1 MGYTFAAALVKK
13 TGTAPQTRKAIREG
27 LENLGCR
34 KASNA
39 EDASLV
45 LPLHHDKKSAWMTIA
60 LEMPED
66 LDAQTELLRQ
76 LSTEMHTPILYFINF
91 DSDFLYLAAT
101 DGKDVQHVHVGYIDE
116 DEDEEEID
124 NLFREWDDKDTN

>member
-60 LEMPED
+60 LEMGISSAITFVSGFSYWYC
-66 LDAQTELLRQ
+66 LASSWVRVIT
-76 LSTEMHTPILYFINF
+76 ST
-91 DSDFLYLAAT
+91 SS
-101 DGKDVQHVHVGYIDE
+101 
-116 DEDEEEID
+116 
-124 NLFREWDDKDTN
+124 